1 MSIEHG
7 NLLSEETM
15 KFLAEK
21 GGFLSSQVGIF
32 VTDPP
37 ADWNAEQRAKKKAAN
52 DGLSIMFALA
62 KKYKVK
68 IASGTDLVGTPQEK
82 AVQAKELASRL
93 PWFTPAEILK

>member
-1 MSIEHG
+1 
-7 NLLSEETM
+7 M

-52 DGLSIMFALA
+52 DGLSTMFALA

-68 IASGTDLVGTPQEK
+68 IASDADLVGTPQEK